1 MVQRTVSAQRQLLHW
16 FTVIR
21 CATKADLSDMDS
33 TLHSLLIARLEVS
46 ALDAEARKAVLAE
59 TDASAAVA
67 EDTVAETGEVYLRS
81 VTVEGFRGIGKAA
94 TLKLSARP
102 GLTIVVGRNGSGKSS
117 FAEGLELLLTG
128 QTKRWESKTK
138 GWTSSWQCLHHDQP
152 TTVRAE
158 LVVAG
163 RPRPVVLEQT
173 WERGVAH
180 TDTTGRAHVDALLA
194 THGWAHALQS
204 FRPFLAYA
212 ELASMFDKLANL
224 YEALSP
230 ILGLGDVDAVITRLS
245 DRRLGL
251 EGHVKQLKTDTDQ
264 LRASL
269 VEDDPRQAALAA
281 LLAKR
286 TPDLNAVRA
295 HLSANPQG
303 TSAPDAASAALR
315 RVATLAIPAG
325 ETIADARSELDAAV
339 AETRATAST
348 DASRALQ
355 TADLLT
361 RALAMRDATRLA
373 DDCPVCRST
382 GVLDEAWAADAHIEA
397 ERLRTQASEL
407 QSAQRA
413 QTAAAGAWSAL
424 TNRLAEIAG
433 ETIGTDLELDEAIA
447 LAGRVRTM
455 ASNARTQLEEQDTVW
470 RGRLEATTGWLD
482 AAERVRQQA
491 GALKTLKVA
500 EKWLKDEADAL
511 RNERFAPI
519 ADQAIANWDLLK
531 HESNVEL
538 RDITLR
544 TVGRRREA
552 SFDVRA
558 DGETANAIG
567 VMSQGELLAL
577 SVSVFLPRAGLDES
591 PFRFAVIDDPVQSM
605 DPAKVDGLAHVLA
618 RSASTRQVVVFT
630 HDDRLPEAVRRLKL
644 NATVLQVHRRSR
656 SQVAVHESL
665 TPMRRHLDN
674 AKLMSRSQRVTDDVR
689 RRVVPS
695 LCRDAVEA
703 ACSEIVRG
711 KAVARGESASSVD
724 ERLRATR
731 NLRSLLALALL
742 DDPDDHA
749 ALNSELQRLGSGVP
763 SLVAALNAGAH
774 GEFVGSAVTM
784 HERTRDLVF
793 ALMQSA

>member
-1 MVQRTVSAQRQLLHW
+1 M
-16 FTVIR
+16 
-21 CATKADLSDMDS
+21 
-33 TLHSLLIARLEVS
+33 
-46 ALDAEARKAVLAE
+46 
-59 TDASAAVA
+59 AA
-67 EDTVAETGEVYLRS
+67 
-81 VTVEGFRGIGKAA
+81 
-94 TLKLSARP
+94 
-102 GLTIVVGRNGSGKSS
+102 
-117 FAEGLELLLTG
+117 
-128 QTKRWESKTK
+128 
-138 GWTSSWQCLHHDQP
+138 
-152 TTVRAE
+152 
-158 LVVAG
+158 
-163 RPRPVVLEQT
+163 
-173 WERGVAH
+173 
-180 TDTTGRAHVDALLA
+180 
-194 THGWAHALQS
+194 
-204 FRPFLAYA
+204 
-212 ELASMFDKLANL
+212 
-224 YEALSP
+224 
-230 ILGLGDVDAVITRLS
+230 
-245 DRRLGL
+245 
-251 EGHVKQLKTDTDQ
+251 
-264 LRASL
+264 
-269 VEDDPRQAALAA
+269 
-281 LLAKR
+281 
-286 TPDLNAVRA
+286 
-295 HLSANPQG
+295 
-303 TSAPDAASAALR
+303 
-315 RVATLAIPAG
+315 
-325 ETIADARSELDAAV
+325 
-339 AETRATAST
+339 TRATAST

-361 RALAMRDATRLA
+361 RALALRDATRLA

-413 QTAAAGAWSAL
+413 QAAAAGAWSAL
-424 TNRLAEIAG
+424 TDRLAEIAG
-433 ETIGTDLELDEAIA
+433 EIIGTDLELDEAHCA
-447 LAGRVRTM
+447 RRPRPHDGVKRADTARGAGHGVAGAPRGDDGV
-455 ASNARTQLEEQDTVW
+455 AR
-470 RGRLEATTGWLD
+470 RCGARPRSRL
-482 AAERVRQQA
+482 R
-491 GALKTLKVA
+491 ALKTLKVA

-558 DGETANAIG
+558 DGEKANAIG

-605 DPAKVDGLAHVLA
+605 DPAKVDGLANVLA

-674 AKLMSRSQRVTDDVR
+674 AKLMARSQRVTEEVR

-695 LCRDAVEA
+695 LCREAVEA

-749 ALNSELQRLGSGVP
+749 ALNPELQRLGSGVP

-774 GEFVGSAVTM
+774 GGFVGSAVDDARAHKRPRRRTDAVGM
-784 HERTRDLVF
+784 NVVEMLRAALALLDDPVEDTATVWPLGAAVLIRQAIEATIDAFWAKTVPDDAVRERNGAVACACRPISGDYPTSKRPSTPGRRCPRPATTASTTSGLPSPSCGRICERQMRSAGRSVRSLRRAPGCSACPVASHGDPGAAFGDGGSLSVNDVVPSVATGAVARAARNPDRRSKRDPAWAAAVV
-793 ALMQSA
+793 AESDRARRCR